1 MGVPSFPV
9 GIFIR
14 SGGRPLINAVL
25 QQHSEDAAVLHSIRS
40 TLTDA
45 PHVKL
50 KHIRRFDDRIAA
62 HLDGLAVAG
71 EQGWPML
78 DAALAN
84 PSPGAMF
91 ATAIGAVESR
101 STERL
106 DRLYALAEAVPETQR
121 GLASAF
127 GWVEQNQ
134 LRGIVVGLLA
144 APSPFLRT
152 LGIGACA
159 MHRIDPGQ
167 VRDVAL
173 EAPSSALRAR
183 ALRACGELGRR
194 ELLPSCLGMLN
205 AEDSES
211 RFWSAWSAVL
221 LGNRGPALDAL
232 RAIGSVPGQHRS
244 RAFRLGLQATDQQ
257 NAQSW
262 LRQLAQD
269 PEQLRFSIQGAGIA
283 GNPKYVPWLIQHM
296 KEKKTARIAGEAF
309 SLITGLDLAYLDL
322 EIKPPEEGSGAAPN
336 DDPAD
341 PNVEMDADDGLPW
354 PDQERISRWW
364 EANGGRFDA
373 GERYFMGGPLT
384 RDQALRTL
392 KDGFQHQRIFAA
404 HYLCLLEP
412 GTLLFEWRAPAFRQQ
427 RLLAAVG

>member
-1 MGVPSFPV
+1 MIASPRISMVWQSPGNRDGRCSMRPWRILRQARCLRPPSV
-9 GIFIR
+9 Q
-14 SGGRPLINAVL
+14 SKAGRPSGWTLVRAGG
-25 QQHSEDAAVLHSIRS
+25 SS
-40 TLTDA
+40 T
-45 PHVKL
+45 
-50 KHIRRFDDRIAA
+50 R
-62 HLDGLAVAG
+62 
-71 EQGWPML
+71 
-78 DAALAN
+78 
-84 PSPGAMF
+84 
-91 ATAIGAVESR
+91 
-101 STERL
+101 
-106 DRLYALAEAVPETQR
+106 TQR

-205 AEDSES
+205 AEDSENP
-211 RFWSAWSAVL
+211 FWSAWSAVL

-283 GNPKYVPWLIQHM
+283 GNPKYVPWLIQH
-296 KEKKTARIAGEAF
+296 
-309 SLITGLDLAYLDL
+309 
-322 EIKPPEEGSGAAPN
+322 
-336 DDPAD
+336 
-341 PNVEMDADDGLPW
+341 
-354 PDQERISRWW
+354 
-364 EANGGRFDA
+364 
-373 GERYFMGGPLT
+373 
-384 RDQALRTL
+384 
-392 KDGFQHQRIFAA
+392 
-404 HYLCLLEP
+404 
-412 GTLLFEWRAPAFRQQ
+412 
-427 RLLAAVG
+427 